1 MQTLTKPQLTFDD
14 FLAQCP
20 DEGRFELV
28 NGEIVEMVNTRQHK
42 MIAEF
47 ILFTLNDQ
55 IRRSRSVPAASHLN
69 FIVTTQAV
77 IKTMNKKGIEQGRIP
92 DVSVIDRTLWCS
104 APADYAALTEPIQ
117 LAVEVVSTNWENDY
131 VDKLD
136 EYEQLG
142 IKEYWIIDYL
152 ACCEADPCGIASRAL
167 LGDPKFP
174 TISVYML
181 NEQGKY
187 DHQQFRGDEI
197 IISPTFS
204 EVQMTADSIFQA

>member
-42 MIAEF
+42 DIA
-47 ILFTLNDQ
+47 ILIMKKIDQEIDRLN
-55 IRRSRSVPAASHLN
+55 LN

-77 IKTMNKKGIEQGRIP
+77 IKTINKQGTEQGRIP
-92 DVSVIDRTLWCS
+92 DVSVIDRTLWRS

-142 IKEYWIIDYL
+142 IKEYWIVDYL
-152 ACCEADPCGIASRAL
+152 AIASRAL

-174 TISVYML
+174 TISVYGL
-181 NEQGKY
+181 NEEGKY
-187 DHQQFRGDEI
+187 ERSQFRGDEI
-197 IISPTFS
+197 IISPSFS
-204 EVQMTADSIFQA
+204 ELQITANSIFQA

>member
-1 MQTLTKPQLTFDD
+1 MQILTKPKLTFDD
-14 FLAQCP
+14 FLIQCP

-42 MIAEF
+42 DITFF
-47 ILFTLNDQ
+47 IMKKIDQEIDRLN
-55 IRRSRSVPAASHLN
+55 LN
-69 FIVTTQAV
+69 FIVTTQVV
-77 IKTMNKKGIEQGRIP
+77 IKTINKKGIEQGRIP
-92 DVSVIDRTLWCS
+92 DVSVIDRTLWRS

-117 LAVEVVSTNWENDY
+117 LAVEVVSSNWENDY

-142 IKEYWIIDYL
+142 IKEYWIVDYL
-152 ACCEADPCGIASRAL
+152 AIGSRAL

-174 TISVYML
+174 TISVYVL

-187 DHQQFRGDEI
+187 ERSQFRGDEI

-204 EVQMTADSIFQA
+204 ELQITANSIFQA

>member
-1 MQTLTKPQLTFDD
+1 MQTLTKTQLTFNE
-14 FLAQCP
+14 FLFQCP

-47 ILFTLNDQ
+47 ILFTLNDK
-55 IRRSRSVPAASHLN
+55 IRRSHLN
-69 FIVTTQAV
+69 FIVTTQVV
-77 IKTMNKKGIEQGRIP
+77 IKTINKKGIEQGRIP
-92 DVSVIDRTLWCS
+92 DVSVIDRTLWRS

-131 VDKLD
+131 VDKLY

-142 IKEYWIIDYL
+142 IKEYWIVDYL
-152 ACCEADPCGIASRAL
+152 AIGSRNL

-174 TISVYML
+174 TISVHGL

-187 DHQQFRGDEI
+187 ERSQFRGDEMI
-197 IISPTFS
+197 VSPSFS
-204 EVQMTADSIFQA
+204 ELQITANSIFQA

>member
-1 MQTLTKPQLTFDD
+1 MQTLTKTQLTFNE
-14 FLAQCP
+14 FLFQCP

-42 MIAEF
+42 DIAFF
-47 ILFTLNDQ
+47 IMKKIDQEIDRLN
-55 IRRSRSVPAASHLN
+55 LN
-69 FIVTTQAV
+69 FIVTTQVV
-77 IKTMNKKGIEQGRIP
+77 IKTINKKGIEQGRIP
-92 DVSVIDRTLWCS
+92 DVSVIDRTLWRS

-142 IKEYWIIDYL
+142 IKEYWIVDYL
-152 ACCEADPCGIASRAL
+152 ACCGADPCGIASRAL

-174 TISVYML
+174 TISVYVL

-187 DHQQFRGDEI
+187 ERSQFRGDEI

-204 EVQMTADSIFQA
+204 ELQITANSIFQA

>member
-1 MQTLTKPQLTFDD
+1 
-14 FLAQCP
+14 
-20 DEGRFELV
+20 V

-55 IRRSRSVPAASHLN
+55 IRRSHLD
-69 FIVTTQAV
+69 FIVTTQVV
-77 IKTMNKKGIEQGRIP
+77 IKTINKKGIEQGRIP
-92 DVSVIDRTLWCS
+92 DVSVIDRTLWRS

-142 IKEYWIIDYL
+142 IKEYWIVDYL
-152 ACCEADPCGIASRAL
+152 AIASRAL

-174 TISVYML
+174 TISVYVL

-187 DHQQFRGDEI
+187 ELQQFRDDEI
-197 IISPTFS
+197 IISLTFP
-204 EVQMTADSIFQA
+204 ELQITANSIFQA

>member
-1 MQTLTKPQLTFDD
+1 MQTLTKTQLTFNE
-14 FLAQCP
+14 FLIQCP

-42 MIAEF
+42 DIAFF
-47 ILFTLNDQ
+47 IMKKIDQEIDRLN
-55 IRRSRSVPAASHLN
+55 LN
-69 FIVTTQAV
+69 FIVTTQVV
-77 IKTMNKKGIEQGRIP
+77 IKTINKKGIEQGRIP
-92 DVSVIDRTLWCS
+92 DVSVIDRTLWRS

-131 VDKLD
+131 VDKLY

-142 IKEYWIIDYL
+142 IKEYWIVDYQ
-152 ACCEADPCGIASRAL
+152 AIGSRAL

-174 TISVYML
+174 TISVYVL

-187 DHQQFRGDEI
+187 DRQQFRGDEM
-197 IISPTFS
+197 IISPSFS
-204 EVQMTADSIFQA
+204 ELQITANSIFQA

>member
-1 MQTLTKPQLTFDD
+1 MQTLTKPKLTFDD
-14 FLAQCP
+14 FLIQCP

-42 MIAEF
+42 IIAEH

-55 IRRSRSVPAASHLN
+55 IRRSRSVPAASQLD

-77 IKTMNKKGIEQGRIP
+77 IKTINKKGTEQGRIP
-92 DVSVIDRTLWCS
+92 DVSVIDRTLWRS
-104 APADYAALTEPIQ
+104 APNDYGALTEPIQ

-131 VDKLD
+131 VDKLY

-142 IKEYWIIDYL
+142 IKEYWIVDYL
-152 ACCEADPCGIASRAL
+152 AIASRNL
-167 LGDPKFP
+167 LGDPKLP
-174 TISVYML
+174 TVSVYVL

-187 DHQQFRGDEI
+187 DRSQFRGDEI
-197 IISPTFS
+197 IISPSFS
-204 EVQMTADSIFQA
+204 ELQISANSIFQA